1 MIALLLTPVVALY
14 VCPYLFHNPDVS
26 FTGFIQYDMASYMA
40 NAREHF
46 DNGYFRFSY
55 SNPFSYSYESKA
67 IYFQPQTLLLA
78 LIWKLTGL
86 DPGVVFNIF
95 GIFSAF
101 TCAWIILIFF
111 ESQFGLQDKTNW
123 IGLAIFFWGGGLI
136 AIGGIAHNFLNIRPL
151 FDEVFR
157 FDPGRGW
164 WFLNLGRNIVYPTE
178 AFYHALFF
186 GIAFLVLKKKYCQSY
201 LLSLLLIFSHPFTG
215 VEITL
220 ILSAWALLEK
230 LMIRDTDVPW
240 QFLGVQILLL
250 GLIYGYYFFY
260 LGMDPEHSSVH
271 NQFSLRW
278 SFGRYQ
284 IIFAYSLTGL
294 LVLGRILES
303 GSTIEIVSRK
313 SDRFFFTWFLVA
325 FLLSKHEWFMNP
337 IQPLHFTR
345 GYIWSPLFL
354 LGYPFLRSVFLRLGS
369 QKRILI
375 KYGLVS
381 SIIFLLLSDNIIWF
395 FQQISTTHVGQH
407 AIYRTA
413 EMDELFD
420 HLNSHSYSRNL
431 VVTMDY
437 DLAYLVNV
445 YTPLRTIASHWCNT
459 PYVKERK
466 NSIKDFFERGKI
478 SSLWPDLDL
487 LIVCHKPCGNTSI
500 LEGCLT
506 DKVFENTHYLV
517 CQSKSFQKMK

>member
-1 MIALLLTPVVALY
+1 MVKKVYLCMIALLLTPVVALY

-186 GIAFLVLKKKYCQSY
+186 GIAFLVLKKN
-201 LLSLLLIFSHPFTG
+201 IAR
-215 VEITL
+215 V
-220 ILSAWALLEK
+220 
-230 LMIRDTDVPW
+230 
-240 QFLGVQILLL
+240 
-250 GLIYGYYFFY
+250 IYY
-260 LGMDPEHSSVH
+260 
-271 NQFSLRW
+271 
-278 SFGRYQ
+278 
-284 IIFAYSLTGL
+284 
-294 LVLGRILES
+294 
-303 GSTIEIVSRK
+303 
-313 SDRFFFTWFLVA
+313 RFF
-325 FLLSKHEWFMNP
+325 
-337 IQPLHFTR
+337 
-345 GYIWSPLFL
+345 
-354 LGYPFLRSVFLRLGS
+354 
-369 QKRILI
+369 
-375 KYGLVS
+375 
-381 SIIFLLLSDNIIWF
+381 
-395 FQQISTTHVGQH
+395 
-407 AIYRTA
+407 
-413 EMDELFD
+413 
-420 HLNSHSYSRNL
+420 
-431 VVTMDY
+431 
-437 DLAYLVNV
+437 
-445 YTPLRTIASHWCNT
+445 
-459 PYVKERK
+459 
-466 NSIKDFFERGKI
+466 
-478 SSLWPDLDL
+478 
-487 LIVCHKPCGNTSI
+487 
-500 LEGCLT
+500 
-506 DKVFENTHYLV
+506 
-517 CQSKSFQKMK
+517 